1 MSNSTNPIKMNSL
14 LYYPYINLPKTDW
27 TIRALLYYDNISSI
41 VPTQYFHE
49 PEQYEP
55 FMREVIQ
62 NELITPINP
71 MNVLENPRK
80 VSEMFI
86 EYLNIRH
93 SIEERR
99 RLSLTKNKP
108 CQIRREKF
116 LLRGNSIRLH
126 ANKFDDEVF
135 YQLIHMGLAEH
146 IDGYWYN
153 VEKQTANELMTF
165 LASVIANKIDYLPT
179 TDKIDYGFKTDT
191 RTQDIEL
198 RTRRYKRDLILNN
211 LIPYPKQI
219 NLTKL
224 RRFKDRHRDLLN
236 AFSNKVEL
244 LVLNPT
250 ITPEQPL
257 FKITLEDMKMAKEEL
272 SARMNESHI
281 GDIVFGTI
289 CGTISAGIGLLAS
302 PILGAI
308 PGFLNAIHSA
318 CKIEKPE
325 NVIDQTGL
333 KYLALVDK
341 RLRRQ

>member
-1 MSNSTNPIKMNSL
+1 MNNL

-27 TIRALLYYDNISSI
+27 TIRALLYYDTIGSI

-71 MNVLENPRK
+71 MIVLENPRR
-80 VSEMFI
+80 VSGMFI

-93 SIEERR
+93 NNIRHNIEERR
-99 RLSLTKNKP
+99 RLLLAKNKT
-108 CQIRREKF
+108 CQIPREKF
-116 LLRGNSIRLH
+116 SFRRNSTRLH

-135 YQLIHMGLAEH
+135 YHLIHMGLAEQ

-153 VEKQTANELMTF
+153 VEKRTANELMTF

-179 TDKIDYGFKTDT
+179 TDKIDFEFYTHT
-191 RTQDIEL
+191 RTQHQDIEL
-198 RTRRYKRDLILNN
+198 RTRQYKRDLILNN

-257 FKITLEDMKMAKEEL
+257 FKTTLEDMKMAKEEL